1 MKQDY
6 QSLAQNSTKRRNQP
20 LFEYSIPL
28 TEEEWKHLLEWVEQ
42 NFSSP
47 TNQLPKENEYE
58 NK

>member
-6 QSLAQNSTKRRNQP
+6 QSLAQNSTKRRNRP

-42 NFSSP
+42 NFSSY
-47 TNQLPKENEYE
+47 NKQSSKEEE
-58 NK
+58 HETQ